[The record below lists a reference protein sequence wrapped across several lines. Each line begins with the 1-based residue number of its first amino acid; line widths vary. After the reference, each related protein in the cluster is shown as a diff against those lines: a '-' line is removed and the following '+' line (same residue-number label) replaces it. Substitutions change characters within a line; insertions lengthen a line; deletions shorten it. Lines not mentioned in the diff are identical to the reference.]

1 MSVCLSHFY
10 RYTILETGPVETQAP
25 KTAEDVS
32 KAIDHET
39 VDEETKKLEKIWRE
53 NYQPLCISK
62 IMDSSKIAAIVKEI
76 ILSEN
81 NNFRCY
87 THTDFFSDALT
98 AKLNDSATNKPI
110 EIMRKKLFEKREDES
125 SKSWKMNRDRNIN
138 LSYK

>member
-1 MSVCLSHFY
+1 MAKFNSGQRILLSGISVFRSHYY

-39 VDEETKKLEKIWRE
+39 VDEETKKLQKIWRE
-53 NYQPLCISK
+53 NYQPLCITK

-76 ILSEN
+76 ILSQN
-81 NNFRCY
+81 NSFRCY
-87 THTDFFSDALT
+87 THPDFFSDALA
-98 AKLNDSATNKPI
+98 AKLNDSTPNKAI

-125 SKSWKMNRDRNIN
+125 
-138 LSYK
+138 